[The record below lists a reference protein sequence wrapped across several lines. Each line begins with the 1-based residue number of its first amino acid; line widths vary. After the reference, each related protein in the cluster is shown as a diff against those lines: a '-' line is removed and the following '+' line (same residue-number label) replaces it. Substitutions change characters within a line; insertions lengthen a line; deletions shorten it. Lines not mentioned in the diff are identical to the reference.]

1 MLKAK
6 ANNAAGLPVVHPN
19 AAGVDVGAEF
29 HVVAV
34 SADLCEEPVQTFTS
48 FTHDLNRLADWLMQL
63 GITSVAMESTGVY
76 WIPLF
81 EILEVRGF
89 DVIVV
94 NARDAKAVPGRK
106 SDVNDAQWLQR
117 LHQYGLLRASFRP
130 AGTIAALRAYLR
142 HRERLLDY
150 AGAHIQHMQK
160 ALTQMNIQLQHV
172 VSDITGVTGLHIIRD
187 IIAGVR
193 DPARLAEHRDVRC
206 KASEQTIRASLE
218 GNYRAEH
225 LFALR
230 QSLELYEFYQSQI
243 TCCDKEIERV
253 LQVLAKSVR
262 ASSEAA
268 PKPRRKRP
276 QANAP
281 KFDVHGALYALL
293 GVDVTQI
300 HGLGPYM
307 VLKLIAECGTDMTR
321 WPSVKHFTSWLTLAP
336 GSKISGGKVLSS
348 KTRRSTNRAASLLR
362 LAASAVG
369 KTDTALGAFY
379 RRLSAR
385 VGKAKALTAT
395 ARKIAVLFYNT
406 LRFGLRYVDPGVR
419 YYEERHRQRVVANLR
434 RRAQALGFVL
444 QETSVPT
451 AEVS

>member
-1 MLKAK
+1 M
-6 ANNAAGLPVVHPN
+6 
-19 AAGVDVGAEF
+19 
-29 HVVAV
+29 
-34 SADLCEEPVQTFTS
+34 
-48 FTHDLNRLADWLMQL
+48 
-63 GITSVAMESTGVY
+63 
-76 WIPLF
+76 
-81 EILEVRGF
+81 
-89 DVIVV
+89 
-94 NARDAKAVPGRK
+94 
-106 SDVNDAQWLQR
+106 
-117 LHQYGLLRASFRP
+117 
-130 AGTIAALRAYLR
+130 
-142 HRERLLDY
+142 
-150 AGAHIQHMQK
+150 
-160 ALTQMNIQLQHV
+160 
-172 VSDITGVTGLHIIRD
+172 
-187 IIAGVR
+187 
-193 DPARLAEHRDVRC
+193 RC

-230 QSLELYEFYQSQI
+230 QSLELYDFYQSQI

-253 LQVLAKSVR
+253 LQALAKSVR
-262 ASSEAA
+262 ASSEA
-268 PKPRRKRP
+268 RP
-276 QANAP
+276 SRDASGLRPMRQSSMC
-281 KFDVHGALYALL
+281 DGALYALL
-293 GVDVTQI
+293 GVDITQI

-307 VLKLIAECGTDMTR
+307 ALKLIAECGTDMTR

-419 YYEERHRQRVVANLR
+419 YYEERYRQRVVASLR

-444 QETSVPT
+444 QESSVPT
-451 AEVS
+451 GGVS